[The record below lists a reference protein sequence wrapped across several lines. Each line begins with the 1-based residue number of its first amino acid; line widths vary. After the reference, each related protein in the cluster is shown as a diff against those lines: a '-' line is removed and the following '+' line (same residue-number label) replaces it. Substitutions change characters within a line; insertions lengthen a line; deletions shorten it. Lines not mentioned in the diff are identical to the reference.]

1 MSELINNALLGKRK
15 ALEQLYGGNS
25 KKVYFVANCLLDDEK
40 HANEATVK
48 AFESAFASMGTEN
61 IKTEKDFSD
70 LVVKKVSLLCRK
82 ELSKN
87 NAKAFKVPDNRNF
100 MITGTVESDCNVTE
114 LSRRVFEK
122 FSAFQKFI
130 YILNNFTK
138 IGNKAIASILK
149 TDIKTVEAAI
159 SAESSN
165 IERISHG
172 SLSVLEMKEVFE
184 KLENTA
190 LVSETA
196 EKSIKNKIFD
206 ISAPFE
212 KKRRKKSIIITSI
225 VLAVCIIVTGVI
237 VYAINHEPFEGIYLA
252 EIEVEDYGTIKLEL
266 DSNVAPITVENFVDL
281 AESGFYDGLT
291 FHRIMSGFMIQG
303 GDPDGNGTGGS
314 DTEIYGEF
322 AENGFENNLSHKRGV
337 ISMARSNDPN
347 SASSQFFIV
356 HKDNQASLDG
366 KYAAFG
372 WVTSGMDVVD
382 AICADAKPTDSNG
395 TIPADKQPII
405 KSVKITGKR

>member
-1 MSELINNALLGKRK
+1 
-15 ALEQLYGGNS
+15 
-25 KKVYFVANCLLDDEK
+25 
-40 HANEATVK
+40 
-48 AFESAFASMGTEN
+48 
-61 IKTEKDFSD
+61 
-70 LVVKKVSLLCRK
+70 
-82 ELSKN
+82 
-87 NAKAFKVPDNRNF
+87 
-100 MITGTVESDCNVTE
+100 
-114 LSRRVFEK
+114 
-122 FSAFQKFI
+122 
-130 YILNNFTK
+130 
-138 IGNKAIASILK
+138 
-149 TDIKTVEAAI
+149 
-159 SAESSN
+159 
-165 IERISHG
+165 
-172 SLSVLEMKEVFE
+172 MKEVFE

-196 EKSIKNKIFD
+196 EKSIKNNIFD